1 MSIKVIKR
9 DGIIVEFDIKRIIN
23 AIYKANLETNELVAE
38 NIEEFKEI
46 PTIKKI
52 INNIN
57 QWCADETELSV
68 EKIQD
73 TVEQSLIKYGL
84 DKTAK
89 AYILYRNKRAQIREG
104 KLNISSIIR
113 DLIKIDSSDNE
124 VAREN
129 GNINSDSTM
138 GSMLKIGSETS
149 KWFNLREVI
158 RPKHAVM
165 HISGDFH
172 INDLDFYS
180 LCTNCMQ
187 IPFDKLLK
195 NGFSSG
201 HGFIRPPS
209 NIISAAALVA
219 VIFQASQNE
228 FFGGQGCHALDFF
241 LAPYVKKTF
250 IKELI
255 NLLEINLEDS
265 NCLTAIK
272 QDLEEY
278 SKDHSVLDC
287 KEPIFNIIVR
297 SKLFHNILYHYIEL
311 ANKRTDKATYQAME
325 ALIHNL
331 CTLQSRSGSQTV
343 FSSINFGMDT
353 TPEGRMVSKNLM
365 LAQEA
370 GLGNGETAI
379 FPITIMSLM
388 EGYNLNEGDPNYDL
402 FKLAC
407 KVSAK
412 RLYPNF
418 NNIGSTWNKPYF
430 KPGDYNTI
438 TSVMG
443 ALSGNEF
450 TVVYYEDTGVI
461 ETVKIKEFINRFN
474 TDSDIFSLSRYMLE
488 KDWIKAHNVANT
500 YFHNVTGIKIYD
512 GKKFVNL
519 KKVMYWEKPNSNWY
533 KVSYTKNHTS
543 SFAYNTD
550 LPEALTTHE
559 LIITHDHP
567 LCVLDNTEDSYRF
580 KYKRV
585 LAEDIYKNVDKYS
598 LVSSNCGIVSCYI
611 PVKFSIEKLDSSIDY
626 AYDFETESD
635 KFIVGARYTYDLTEY
650 IVSHNCR
657 TRVIGNVWNA
667 DKEITPGRGNLSFS
681 TLNLPRLG
689 IEAHGNI
696 DKFFKDLDSI
706 MNEMIEQLL
715 DRYKVQ
721 ANRRA
726 KNFPFAVQEGIFLDS
741 EQLGPD
747 DKLGDT
753 IRHGT
758 LTIGYCGLAECLVA
772 LIGKH
777 HGESD
782 EAQALGL
789 RIIKF
794 MRDKMDRVAQETKYN
809 FSLMGAPAE
818 STAGKFARLDQKKY
832 GIIPGVTDKEYY
844 TNSSHVPP
852 AYNCTM
858 KHKIDIEAPYHKL
871 CNAGLIYYGEYDG
884 DPLQNLD
891 AFEAIV
897 KYACKKDMGYIAISH
912 DVDRC
917 PVCHYVGIIN
927 DTCPRCGR
935 TEDTWPSRETLV
947 ALKKVYKNIEIPDWL
962 E

>member
-1 MSIKVIKR
+1 MAIRVIKR
-9 DGIIVEFDIKRIIN
+9 DGLVVDFDINRIIN
-23 AIYKANLETNELVAE
+23 AIYKANLETSEIVSE

-46 PTIKKI
+46 ATIKKI
-52 INNIN
+52 INNVN

-89 AYILYRNKRAQIREG
+89 AYILYRAKRASIREG

-113 DLIKIDSSDNE
+113 DLVKVDAIDNE
-124 VAREN
+124 TAREN
-129 GNINSDSTM
+129 GNINADSTM

-158 RPKHAVM
+158 KPKHATM

-209 NIISAAALVA
+209 NIISASALVA

-255 NLLEINLEDS
+255 KLIEVDLDDDPEVVNY
-265 NCLTAIK
+265 IK
-272 QDLEEY
+272 FKLEEY
-278 SKDHSVLDC
+278 SENRTVLSC
-287 KEPIFNIIVR
+287 TKEMMDILNKSNLDNDILNKYFNIAHV
-297 SKLFHNILYHYIEL
+297 
-311 ANKRTDKATYQAME
+311 RTDKATYQAME

-343 FSSINFGMDT
+343 FSSINFGIDI

-402 FKLAC
+402 FKLSC
-407 KVSAK
+407 RVSAK
-412 RLYPNF
+412 RLYPNY
-418 NNIGSTWNKPYF
+418 NYCGSTWNKPYI
-430 KPGDYNTI
+430 KLDNYNTI
-438 TSVMG
+438 PAVMG
-443 ALSGNEF
+443 
-450 TVVYYEDTGVI
+450 
-461 ETVKIKEFINRFN
+461 
-474 TDSDIFSLSRYMLE
+474 
-488 KDWIKAHNVANT
+488 
-500 YFHNVTGIKIYD
+500 
-512 GKKFVNL
+512 
-519 KKVMYWEKPNSNWY
+519 
-533 KVSYTKNHTS
+533 
-543 SFAYNTD
+543 
-550 LPEALTTHE
+550 
-559 LIITHDHP
+559 
-567 LCVLDNTEDSYRF
+567 
-580 KYKRV
+580 
-585 LAEDIYKNVDKYS
+585 
-598 LVSSNCGIVSCYI
+598 
-611 PVKFSIEKLDSSIDY
+611 
-626 AYDFETESD
+626 
-635 KFIVGARYTYDLTEY
+635 
-650 IVSHNCR
+650 CR
-657 TRVIGNVWNA
+657 TRVIGNVW
-667 DKEITPGRGNLSFS
+667 DPSSEITAGRGNLSFS

-689 IEAHGNI
+689 IEAHGDI
-696 DKFFKDLDSI
+696 DKFFKDLDNI
-706 MNEMIEQLL
+706 TDEMVEQLL

-721 ANRRA
+721 SNRKA
-726 KNFPFAVQEGIFLDS
+726 KNFPFAVQEGIFLNS
-741 EQLGPD
+741 EYLNPE

-758 LTIGYCGLAECLVA
+758 LTIGFCGLAECLVA
-772 LIGKH
+772 LTGKH
-777 HGESD
+777 HGESK
-782 EAQALGL
+782 EAQELGL
-789 RIIKF
+789 CIIKF
-794 MRDKMDRVAQETKYN
+794 MRDKMDRLANETKYN

-844 TNSSHVPP
+844 TNSSHIPP
-852 AYNCTM
+852 AYQCTIA
-858 KHKIDIEAPYHKL
+858 HKVNIEAPYHKL
-871 CNAGLIYYGEYDG
+871 CNAGSIFYAEYDG

-891 AFEAIV
+891 AFESIV

-917 PVCHYVGIIN
+917 SICHYVGIIG

-935 TEDTWPSRETLV
+935 TEDSWPSRETLV